1 MVARGC
7 RDADPLCPS
16 LARRSHAAA
25 AFRQR
30 CSPQEFLTSHQKGE
44 GWLELKARQS
54 NKSFPMSLVVVK
66 SECNVGNSIFLSFL
80 HHSHFLCFI
89 SHIEA
94 LCTTTIMG
102 MNFKRI
108 INFTLFFFFFL
119 SLTFSL
125 SRKYFRSL
133 EP

>member
-1 MVARGC
+1 MAGTQSQ
-7 RDADPLCPS
+7 AIK
-16 LARRSHAAA
+16 
-25 AFRQR
+25 
-30 CSPQEFLTSHQKGE
+30 QEFSHVLGGGKI
-44 GWLELKARQS
+44 RY
-54 NKSFPMSLVVVK
+54 
-66 SECNVGNSIFLSFL
+66 NVGNSIFLSFL

-89 SHIEA
+89 SHIEV

-108 INFTLFFFFFL
+108 INFTLVFFFL